1 MKTRFLYA
9 LAAIVV
15 ALGMAS
21 CEGGGGKSGIKNIQ
35 FKRMHLDGVNTLA
48 LASVGSSANNAPA
61 RMPAADGDTT
71 YNVQK
76 PVYSVSEDGTLVEI
90 TYTIDARGNDGE
102 LVDMVKAHMRLAV
115 KNIFTIGDEWLWL
128 YDGRYDYPDLDQLK
142 EPYYS
147 MIKEIIDKNYCN
159 FLVRRK
165 DGALFYW
172 DGRDGRPWYNSRGV
186 TFERQSDIYGVV
198 ECLKGEIYSNCWLTD
213 AKMLYRLKDQGD
225 ELAVTTML
233 ASTMYTT
240 DIMPDNR
247 GAMGLHIWYHDRG
260 NMTPGV
266 LFPDGPKDNNIVGL
280 NSTAVDTRLQ
290 NSENVTV
297 NIISVDNTIY
307 AVYGRDDIG
316 SFFYSIELYE
326 SPSPTAKAKELVAHT
341 DDHLYIQAGDPV
353 VSKQKTMSFM
363 AYGKKYTFDPQAK
376 AITSAQLPEHY
387 PSDINAYYDDIAYVM
402 RNDEKAFYICDLAK
416 NVAEEVTIDFT
427 AVDNDGTINRSSMK
441 KFGDYNPGTQS
452 FTTTAYTM
460 SGKTVTIIVDVAGE
474 NKGKAR
480 VIKSGDTTAGTVISV
495 MVRLN

>member
-1 MKTRFLYA
+1 MKTRFIYA
-9 LAAIVV
+9 LAAIIV

-21 CEGGGGKSGIKNIQ
+21 CEGGGGKVHNIE
-35 FKRMHLDGVNTLA
+35 FKRMHLDGVKALA
-48 LASVGSSANNAPA
+48 LASDGSEAQNAP
-61 RMPAADGDTT
+61 RRVRTEDGDGEIT
-71 YNVQK
+71 YETHQ

-90 TYTIDARGNDGE
+90 TYTIEARGNGE
-102 LVDMVKAHMRLAV
+102 LVDMVKANLRLV
-115 KNIFTIGDEWLWL
+115 MQNIFTIGDDWLWL
-128 YDGRYDYPDLDQLK
+128 YDCYYDYPELDELK

-147 MIKEIIDKNYCN
+147 MIKEIIDNFYGN
-159 FLVRRK
+159 FLVRKR

-172 DGRDGRPWYNSRGV
+172 DARDGRPWYNSRGV

-233 ASTMYTT
+233 ANTMYTT

-247 GAMGLHIWYHDRG
+247 GALGLHIWYHDRG

-266 LFPDGPKDNNIVGL
+266 LFPDGPKDENIVIV
-280 NSTAVDTRLQ
+280 NVNDIDSKLQ
-290 NSENVTV
+290 NNENVTA

-316 SFFYSIELYE
+316 SYFYSIELSE
-326 SPSPTAKAKELVAHT
+326 SPTPTAKAKELIAHT
-341 DDHLYIQAGDPV
+341 TDHLSIRVGDPV

-363 AYGKKYTFDPQAK
+363 EYGHKYTFDPQAK
-376 AITSAQLPEHY
+376 TITRAALPDHY
-387 PSDINAYYDDIAYVM
+387 PSNINAYYDDIAYVM
-402 RNDEKAFYICDLAK
+402 RDDEKSFFICDLAK
-416 NVAEEVTIDFT
+416 NRAEEVQIDFS
-427 AVDNDGTINRSSMK
+427 ALDNDGTINRSTMR
-441 KFGDYNPGTQS
+441 KFGDYNPATQS

-460 SGKTVTIIVDVAGE
+460 SGKTVTVIVDVTGA

-480 VIKSGDTTAGTVISV
+480 VIKSGDSTAGTVISV

>member
-1 MKTRFLYA
+1 MKTRILYA

-15 ALGMAS
+15 AIGMAS

-48 LASVGSSANNAPA
+48 LATVGSSNAA
-61 RMPAADGDTT
+61 RMPQAKLDTT

-115 KNIFTIGDEWLWL
+115 KNIFAIGDEWLWL
-128 YDGRYDYPDLDQLK
+128 YDCHYDYPDLDKLQ
-142 EPYYS
+142 EPYHS
-147 MIKEIIDKNYCN
+147 MIKEIVEKNYCN
-159 FLVRRK
+159 FLVRRS

-240 DIMPDNR
+240 DIMPDTR
-247 GAMGLHIWYHDRG
+247 GALGLHIWYHDRG

-266 LFPDGPKDNNIVGL
+266 LFPDGPKDNNIVAL
-280 NSTAVDTRLQ
+280 NNTAIDARLQ
-290 NSENVTV
+290 NNENVTV

-316 SFFYSIELYE
+316 SYFYSIELSE
-326 SPSPTAKAKELVAHT
+326 SPSPTAKAKELIAHT
-341 DDHLYIQAGDPV
+341 TDHLYIKVGDPV

-363 AYGKKYTFDPQAK
+363 EYGYKYTFDPQAK
-376 AITSAQLPEHY
+376 KITRATLPNHY
-387 PSDINAYYDDIAYVM
+387 PSNINAYYDDIAYVM
-402 RNDEKAFYICDLAK
+402 RDDEKAFFICDLAK
-416 NVAEEVTIDFT
+416 NVAEEVMIDFS
-427 AVDNDGTINRSSMK
+427 ALDNDGTINRSSMR
-441 KFGDYNPGTQS
+441 KFGDYNPATQS

-460 SGKTVTIIVDVAGE
+460 TGKAVTVIVDVAGN

-495 MVRLN
+495 MLRLN

>member
-1 MKTRFLYA
+1 MKTRILYA

-15 ALGMAS
+15 VLGMAS

-48 LASVGSSANNAPA
+48 LATVGSSNAA
-61 RMPAADGDTT
+61 RMPQAKLDTT

-115 KNIFTIGDEWLWL
+115 KNIFAIGDEWLWL
-128 YDGRYDYPDLDQLK
+128 YDCHYDYPDLDKLQ
-142 EPYYS
+142 EPYHS
-147 MIKEIIDKNYCN
+147 MIKEIIDNFAGS
-159 FLVRRK
+159 FLVRRS

-172 DGRDGRPWYNSRGV
+172 DGSDGRPWYNSRGV

-198 ECLKGEIYSNCWLTD
+198 ECLKGEIYSNCWQSSP
-213 AKMLYRLKDQGD
+213 KMLYRLKDEGSA
-225 ELAVTTML
+225 LAVTTMHEY
-233 ASTMYTT
+233 TMYTT
-240 DIMPDNR
+240 DIMPDTR
-247 GAMGLHIWYHDRG
+247 GALGLHIWYHDRG

-290 NSENVTV
+290 NNENVTV

-316 SFFYSIELYE
+316 SFFYSIELNE
-326 SPSPTAKAKELVAHT
+326 SSTPTAKAKELIAHT
-341 DDHLYIQAGDPV
+341 TDHLYIKVGDPV

-363 AYGKKYTFDPQAK
+363 EYGYKYTFDPQAK
-376 AITSAQLPEHY
+376 NITRATLPNHY
-387 PSDINAYYDDIAYVM
+387 PSNINAYYDDIAYVM
-402 RNDEKAFYICDLAK
+402 RDDEKAFFICDLAK
-416 NVAEEVTIDFT
+416 NVAEEVMIDFS
-427 AVDNDGTINRSSMK
+427 ALDNDGTINRSSMR
-441 KFGDYNPGTQS
+441 KFGDYNPATQS

-460 SGKTVTIIVDVAGE
+460 TGKAVTVIVDVAGD

-480 VIKSGDTTAGTVISV
+480 VIKSGDSTAGTVISV
-495 MVRLN
+495 MLRLN

>member
-1 MKTRFLYA
+1 MKTRFIYILA
-9 LAAIVV
+9 VIVAAI
-15 ALGMAS
+15 GMTS
-21 CEGGGGKSGIKNIQ
+21 CEGGAGGKVKNIE

-71 YNVQK
+71 YAVHK

-147 MIKEIIDKNYCN
+147 IIKEIIDKNYCN

-198 ECLKGEIYSNCWLTD
+198 ECLKGEIYSNCWQTD

-233 ASTMYTT
+233 ASTMYST

-247 GAMGLHIWYHDRG
+247 GALGLHIWYHDRG

-266 LFPDGPKDNNIVGL
+266 LFPDGPKDENIVMV
-280 NSTAVDTRLQ
+280 NTNAIDPKLQ
-290 NSENVTV
+290 NNENVTAT
-297 NIISVDNTIY
+297 IISVDNTIY

-316 SFFYSIELYE
+316 SYFYSIELSE
-326 SPSPTAKAKELVAHT
+326 SPTPTAKAGELIAHT
-341 DDHLYIQAGDPV
+341 DDHLYIQVGDPV

-363 AYGKKYTFDPQAK
+363 EYGYKYTFDPEAK
-376 AITSAQLPEHY
+376 KITRSALPDHY
-387 PSDINAYYDDIAYVM
+387 PSDINAYFDDIAYVM

-416 NVAEEVTIDFT
+416 NAAEEVIIDFS
-427 AVDNDGTINRSSMK
+427 AVDADGTINRSAMRS
-441 KFGDYNPGTQS
+441 FGAYNPSTQS

-480 VIKSGDTTAGTVISV
+480 VIKSGDTTAGQVISV